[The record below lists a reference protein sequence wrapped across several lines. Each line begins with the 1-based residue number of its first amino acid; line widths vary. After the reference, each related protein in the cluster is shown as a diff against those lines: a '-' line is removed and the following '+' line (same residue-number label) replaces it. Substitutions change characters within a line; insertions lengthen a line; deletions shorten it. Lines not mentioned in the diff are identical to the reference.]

1 MTARLQGQR
10 ALVLG
15 GGSGIGLATAR
26 QLARAGAAVTI
37 AGRTLA
43 RLEAAQRDSAEALAI
58 AQLDGSDAAAVEAFF
73 ASHAPFHH
81 LVLCANAGGTIGP
94 FAGLDLAAMRSYF
107 DNKLWVYLHALK
119 SGGARVVPGGSIT
132 LVNGAASQLAAPQ
145 MAALAVVN
153 GGLDAIVRPLA
164 LEFAPTRVNAISPG
178 VIDTPY
184 WDKLPADRRQQMY
197 EAAAQGVPAG
207 RVGTADDTA
216 DAVLFL
222 AGNSFVTGVVLLV
235 DGGRHLTPSLR

>member
-1 MTARLQGQR
+1 MSARLQGQR

-26 QLARAGAAVTI
+26 RMAQAGADVTI

-43 RLEAAQRDSAEALAI
+43 RLEAAQRESPEPLAI
-58 AQLDGSDAAAVEAFF
+58 ATLDGSDAAAVEAFF
-73 ASHAPFHH
+73 AGHEPFHH

-94 FAGLDLAAMRSYF
+94 FASLDVGAMRSYF

-119 SGGARVVPGGSIT
+119 SGGSRLVPGGSIT
-132 LVNGAASQLAAPQ
+132 LVNGAASQLAAAN

-153 GGLDAIVRPLA
+153 GGLDAIIRPLA
-164 LEFAPTRVNAISPG
+164 LEYAPTRVNAISPG

-184 WDKLPADRRQQMY
+184 WGKLPAEARQQMY
-197 EAAAQGVPAG
+197 QAAAQGVPAG

-216 DAVLFL
+216 DAVLFF